1 VQRLKLNTGRRVER
15 VFRRGNTMGVRV
27 PAPWYEAAFARR
39 QALCEHMLVAA
50 ERGLAPYLWQGA
62 GATAFA

>member
-1 VQRLKLNTGRRVER
+1 
-15 VFRRGNTMGVRV
+15 MGVRV